1 MALSF
6 LIICA
11 HVFIDKYLFK
21 YMYVCTHLYLHD
33 ARTPR
38 ELEKVKMD
46 VMNAA
51 KQSKKSHLLTLL
63 T

>member
-1 MALSF
+1 
-6 LIICA
+6 
-11 HVFIDKYLFK
+11 
-21 YMYVCTHLYLHD
+21 MYVCTHLYLHD